1 MRDLCEFEMRW
12 RRGHEGVAAPPRA
25 HAVLDGQPLRWWHAV
40 GTRVSCL
47 VSQCHVRPPKDKTLT
62 WRVVWH
68 SLTTRE
74 TLVSGGCVVLFGC
87 WCHGDVPWMVEQ
99 EALIPVAQDN
109 RLALPQLKTVEL
121 GVCEH
126 RRYLCVL
133 TKGTHTP
140 RA

>member
-1 MRDLCEFEMRW
+1 M
-12 RRGHEGVAAPPRA
+12 
-25 HAVLDGQPLRWWHAV
+25 
-40 GTRVSCL
+40 
-47 VSQCHVRPPKDKTLT
+47 
-62 WRVVWH
+62 
-68 SLTTRE
+68 
-74 TLVSGGCVVLFGC
+74 LFGC

-99 EALIPVAQDN
+99 EALITVAQQN

>member
-12 RRGHEGVAAPPRA
+12 RRGHEEMAAPPCA
-25 HAVLDGQPLRWWHAV
+25 HAVLDREPLHGWHAV

-47 VSQCHVRPPKDKTLT
+47 VSQCHVRPSKDKTLT
-62 WRVVWH
+62 WWAVWH

-87 WCHGDVPWMVEQ
+87 WCHGDVPWMIEQ
-99 EALIPVAQDN
+99 EPVIPAAQAN
-109 RLALPQLKTVEL
+109 RLALAQLKTVEL
-121 GVCEH
+121 SVCEH
-126 RRYLCVL
+126 CRYLCVL
-133 TKGTHTP
+133 MQGTHTP